1 MKVNKKV
8 VLSTAAVLGVA
19 GLVAGGTIAY
29 FTDYKTDTNSF
40 TVGNVKITLYESQLH
55 RMNSGRAG
63 EFDALDSDP
72 DYCTYTGT
80 NIDGNTS
87 AGPQSNKPYES
98 AKYCTPGMDGH
109 EGDETN
115 ISAIANGHSGERTWG
130 FKDSTIKTDAAT
142 YKSGYFARVAAN
154 IVPGQYVR
162 KFSYVENNGTSD
174 AYVVIRYMVP
184 TDYANN
190 LELEVPSSPYNEGY
204 FTALLKDGNGDYVA
218 YTGAPKQYTGFEE
231 DIDGD
236 SQADYV
242 VYAAV
247 TNQPLKA
254 NEMTFWSPVNT
265 VRLKTTA
272 INTDSTDDDY
282 VTPAD
287 QIDVKVEAYG
297 IQAKTFTGPVDA
309 INHL

>member
-8 VLSTAAVLGVA
+8 VLSTAAFLGVA

-29 FTDYKTDTNSF
+29 FTDYKTETNNF
-40 TVGNVKITLYESQLH
+40 VVGNVEIALYESQLH

-63 EFDALDSDP
+63 EFDALASDP

-80 NIDGNTS
+80 NIDGNTG
-87 AGPQSNKPYES
+87 AGPQANNPYES

-109 EGDETN
+109 EGDETT
-115 ISAIANGHSGERTWG
+115 ISAIANGHSGNRTWG
-130 FKDSTIKTDAAT
+130 FNDSTIKTDAAT
-142 YKSGYFARVAAN
+142 YKSGYFSRVAAG

-162 KFSYVENNGTSD
+162 KFSYVENKGTSD
-174 AYVVIRYMVP
+174 AFIVIRYMVP
-184 TDYANN
+184 VEYADNV
-190 LELEVPSSPYNEGY
+190 ELEVPSSPYNEGY
-204 FTALLKDGNGDYVA
+204 FTALAKDANGGYTA
-218 YTGAPKQYTGFEE
+218 FTGAPKTYTGFEE
-231 DIDGD
+231 DTDDNGT
-236 SQADYV
+236 ADYV

-247 TNQPLKA
+247 TNQPLEA

-272 INTDSTDDDY
+272 TNTDSTAATY
-282 VTPAD
+282 VAPNE

-297 IQAKTFTGPVDA
+297 IQAKTFTDAVDA
-309 INHL
+309 VNHL